1 MENLSPELNALL
13 GFLSRVG
20 VEILKDTGK
29 YLGGKAK
36 ELYDS
41 LNPHIIELGISKNDD
56 NEIIRQKLAAKP
68 EINVEI
74 QRKISDNQEGFNEL
88 LKFMKENP
96 HKIESKIQIGN
107 VKENS
112 NVNVSVNQG
121 NKTQAFVFATLIIAL
136 MVIFAIAAMYFFT
149 FSGKT
154 ETTIQNSTVNSNVS
168 LQPTITPT
176 NTNVI
181 STQSVVK
188 PNNERPKPTPSKIV
202 STKVVTQPKITV
214 TPKKIVVIQQETKPK
229 PDATPS
235 DCSSTTEGCSK

>member
-1 MENLSPELNALL
+1 MANLPPELTPLL
-13 GFLSRVG
+13 GFLSAVG
-20 VEILKDTGK
+20 VEIVKDTGK
-29 YLGGKAK
+29 YLGRQAK

-41 LNPHIIELGISKNDD
+41 LKPHIIELGLSKNDD
-56 NEIIRQKLAAKP
+56 NETIQQKLEAKP
-68 EINVEI
+68 EIATEI
-74 QRKISDNQEGFNEL
+74 QRNISDNNEGFNEL

-181 STQSVVK
+181 ANQPVNK
-188 PNNERPKPTPSKIV
+188 PNVDRPKPATSKIASSKV
-202 STKVVTQPKITV
+202 VTPPKATQSTKVII
-214 TPKKIVVIQQETKPK
+214 KKEPKPK
-229 PDATPS
+229 STEPPNCAFTPQ
-235 DCSSTTEGCSK
+235 GC